1 MTKERNCKTF
11 LFNVWVL
18 FTCKVVHSKRRC
30 GQQYVNSH
38 IQSSWTRGGPSRAN
52 DYYRADSFVSP
63 GKTVVNGN
71 AADVYYRTQ
80 EREKE
85 ETNTKK
91 TNKH

>member
-1 MTKERNCKTF
+1 
-11 LFNVWVL
+11 
-18 FTCKVVHSKRRC
+18 
-30 GQQYVNSH
+30 
-38 IQSSWTRGGPSRAN
+38 
-52 DYYRADSFVSP
+52 VSP

-91 TNKH
+91 QTNIRVVTSSHEVNDEVGGTSRK

>member
-1 MTKERNCKTF
+1 M
-11 LFNVWVL
+11 
-18 FTCKVVHSKRRC
+18 
-30 GQQYVNSH
+30 
-38 IQSSWTRGGPSRAN
+38 
-52 DYYRADSFVSP
+52 SP